1 MKLHLGC
8 GQIYLKGY
16 VNIDYPPAFQSVQLN
31 IKADLYQ
38 DITKLNYKGN
48 SIDEIRL
55 HHVFEHFMRHDA
67 LAQLC
72 RWRDWLKVGGL
83 LKIETS
89 DITACFKIMNSPL
102 FSYSDKQQVLRHIF
116 GSHEA
121 SWAIHCDGWYKKKF
135 EYTLKELGFNKLKFK
150 KNSRG
155 LLRNIEV
162 AAYKTGETFNYEKY
176 KKKITKLLAFS
187 TVKVNTKDKNIP
199 EGSEAKML
207 RVWVKKWAA
216 AYGNK

>member
-16 VNIDYPPAFQSVQLN
+16 VNIDYPPASQSVQPN
-31 IKADLYQ
+31 IKADLYK
-38 DITKLNYKGN
+38 DITKLNYHKD

-55 HHVFEHFMRHDA
+55 HHVFEHLVRPDA

-72 RWRDWLKVGGL
+72 KWRDWLKIGGL
-83 LKIETS
+83 LRIETPDAIS
-89 DITACFKIMNSPL
+89 SFKIMTSPL
-102 FSYSDKQQVLRHIF
+102 FSYSDKQQVLRHLY

-121 SWAIHCDGWYKKKF
+121 SWAIHCDGWYKNKF

-150 KNSRG
+150 KSGRG

-162 AAYKTGETFNYEKY
+162 WAYKTSEAFNYDKYEKRV
-176 KKKITKLLAFS
+176 TELLSLS
-187 TVKVNTKDKNIP
+187 TVRFKTKNKNIP

-207 RVWVKKWAA
+207 KVWLKKWKR
-216 AYGNK
+216 NL